1 MQLKPLTPDQLSAV
15 YREHMVFDFPKEELK
30 PLAILQKC
38 HREGTMIPYGLFDSD
53 EIAAYAIML
62 FAKPGDACILDY
74 LAAVRSRRGT
84 GAGSEMLR
92 RLQSELPDCAGILIE
107 YEFPED
113 ADGDE
118 RAMRLRRE
126 HFYLKN
132 GVRKTRIDLVLFGV
146 HFNVGYLPC
155 ARETDDFTLQQMQ
168 TAVYDSVN
176 CWDYH
181 FRPMLPDTKE
191 EK

>member
-1 MQLKPLTPDQLSAV
+1 MVLRPIGEQTLTDIYNTYMV
-15 YREHMVFDFPKEELK
+15 YDFPKEELK
-30 PLAILQKC
+30 PLKILLHC
-38 HREGTMIPYGLFDSD
+38 MREGTCIPYALYDGDD
-53 EIAAYAIML
+53 IAAYAVML

-74 LAAVRSRRGT
+74 LATVKSRRGT

-92 RLQSELPDCAGILIE
+92 RLQRELNDCAGIIIE

-113 ADGDE
+113 APDADE

-146 HFNVGYLPC
+146 HFNVGFLPC
-155 ARETDDFTLQQMQ
+155 ARDVDDVTLQQMQ
-168 TAVYDSVN
+168 TRVYDAVN

-181 FRPMLPDTKE
+181 FRALLPAIDF
-191 EK
+191 